1 MAGKAGLKAGLIG
14 GAIML
19 VLALLGLIPVPFLRD
34 VCCCGVQL
42 LAYAGI
48 GVLAGF
54 FLTPPRT
61 AGTGA
66 GAGAIAGV
74 VSGVVAGVVGMLI
87 AAIRMAIAGPG
98 QMISTFD
105 PEIMRQLAEL
115 GIGITPRMLATF
127 SGWGG
132 VAIGG
137 SLCCLGWLVIG
148 AALGAVGGA
157 IFAATKS
164 ED

>member
-19 VLALLGLIPVPFLRD
+19 VLALLGLIPVPLLN

-48 GVLAGF
+48 GILAGF

-87 AAIRMAIAGPG
+87 AAIRMAIAGPAG
-98 QMISTFD
+98 QIVSAID
-105 PEIMRQLAEL
+105 PETMRQLAEL
-115 GIGITPRMLATF
+115 GIDITPRMLATF

-132 VAIGG
+132 VAVGG